1 MMRPKTPLG
10 LLLFDREYGGA
21 YQGRAVLVCGP
32 KNSGKTLLG
41 MHFIEQGLQLHDRC
55 LILSTQQA
63 EDLAIRAESLGMSFS
78 HAIDTRNLFVL
89 EYSDYLP
96 ERDLEEGLVLP
107 PDGFQQFSD
116 IVETEAVNRV
126 VIDTILPWIAMPPS
140 PRLAEHVFSFVRAIE
155 RLGATTLLTLP
166 KPVSLPAVKLHRMV
180 EDVTPISLQL
190 TIRGGDGRRSWIVN
204 KYLGGDVIREEKP
217 FDLPGMRADAP
228 PRPAEPER
236 PARPD
241 ATAKAASDRKA
252 NRRSAFVTA
261 AVDQGAEPARPPALD
276 DKAKPSGGR
285 PLRLIVSSFS
295 EVVRSGDRGTASPK
309 PPARPEAPTP
319 DRRGPPP
326 KKARFASALFKE
338 DTEGGQEK

>member
-1 MMRPKTPLG
+1 MRPKTPLG
-10 LLLFDREYGGA
+10 LPLFDRDYGGV
-21 YQGRAVLVCGP
+21 YQGRAMLVCGP
-32 KNSGKTLLG
+32 KNSGKTVLG

-63 EDLAIRAESLGMSFS
+63 EDLAIRAEALGMSFA
-78 HAIDTRNLFVL
+78 HAIDTQNLFVL
-89 EYSDYLP
+89 EYSDYLS

-140 PRLAEHVFSFVRAIE
+140 PRLAEHVFSFIRAIE
-155 RLGATTLLTLP
+155 RMGATTLLTLP

-190 TIRGGDGRRSWIVN
+190 TVRGGDGRRSWIVN
-204 KYLGGDVIREEKP
+204 KYLGGDVVREEKP
-217 FDLPGMRADAP
+217 FDLPGVRADAP
-228 PRPAEPER
+228 PRPAEPEG
-236 PARPD
+236 PAPPK
-241 ATAKAASDRKA
+241 ATAKAAADRKS

-261 AVDQGAEPARPPALD
+261 AVDKAAEPARPPAPEERE
-276 DKAKPSGGR
+276 KPSAGR
-285 PLRLIVSSFS
+285 PPRLIVNSFS
-295 EVVRSGDRGTASPK
+295 EVVHSGNRGSAPAT

-326 KKARFASALFKE
+326 KKVGFASALFKE
-338 DTEGGQEK
+338 DPDDGQEK